1 MVKAWCDNA
10 SEESVGG
17 KGFSLLRLESLGLRV
32 PPAFIFPV
40 SKHKASYLYEQYRE
54 QMREVFAGE
63 TNVLYSVRS
72 GAPVSMPGMCD
83 TFLNIGMTPKKRNR
97 LAHTYGDSFVYFLQQ
112 TQPPGLSPEASV
124 PDQIRWA
131 MQRVLDSWDSKKAK
145 AYRQHYGIEDTGT
158 AVIVQKM
165 VYGNTINDGATG
177 VCFSHNLTTGKRGVN
192 GEYLPKAQGSDIV
205 EGEHNA
211 VPISTKLPWFDEL
224 ADGMLKIEAEWGQ
237 PVDVEFTIENGVLY
251 FLQARAAKLTAQA
264 KIEIAKTGPG
274 LSALTLEDILA
285 SRLTKIEPTTTVP
298 LQGTGISG
306 GAVFAAV
313 AHTPA
318 DAKQLIK
325 DGTPFVYVRET
336 TTPED
341 TPTMLKAAG
350 LITQVGSPTAHA
362 ALIARNINIPC
373 VMHVDIS
380 QIEGVKS
387 LTMCGQTGRV
397 FLSEVNISSP
407 GLDPWVAMS
416 IVKQLKKIG
425 PLRVRLGEI
434 GRELDLPKN
443 IIPITPPDKYPAKV
457 LADLFG
463 ETSSDAKDAL
473 KAIHDMATG
482 DWAPADAIAHVAA
495 LTEHAL
501 GLSEAPPI
509 MYIEQLIAPILA
521 PNNEQAT
528 T

>member
-1 MVKAWCDNA
+1 M
-10 SEESVGG
+10 
-17 KGFSLLRLESLGLRV
+17 
-32 PPAFIFPV
+32 
-40 SKHKASYLYEQYRE
+40 
-54 QMREVFAGE
+54 
-63 TNVLYSVRS
+63 TN
-72 GAPVSMPGMCD
+72 
-83 TFLNIGMTPKKRNR
+83 
-97 LAHTYGDSFVYFLQQ
+97 
-112 TQPPGLSPEASV
+112 
-124 PDQIRWA
+124 
-131 MQRVLDSWDSKKAK
+131 
-145 AYRQHYGIEDTGT
+145 
-158 AVIVQKM
+158 
-165 VYGNTINDGATG
+165 
-177 VCFSHNLTTGKRGVN
+177 
-192 GEYLPKAQGSDIV
+192 
-205 EGEHNA
+205 
-211 VPISTKLPWFDEL
+211 
-224 ADGMLKIEAEWGQ
+224 
-237 PVDVEFTIENGVLY
+237 
-251 FLQARAAKLTAQA
+251 
-264 KIEIAKTGPG
+264 
-274 LSALTLEDILA
+274 
-285 SRLTKIEPTTTVP
+285 
-298 LQGTGISG
+298 
-306 GAVFAAV
+306 
-313 AHTPA
+313 
-318 DAKQLIK
+318 
-325 DGTPFVYVRET
+325 GTPFVYVRET

-373 VMHVDIS
+373 VMHIDIS
-380 QIEGVKS
+380 MIGEAKD

-397 FLSEVNISSP
+397 FLSPVSISSP

-473 KAIHDMATG
+473 KTIHDMATG